1 MTRWRANFGASG
13 GHPIRQP
20 LTQYPEEREVR
31 SERAV
36 AAVTA
41 RFGGG
46 FSLWERCARRGC
58 WQINSLNL
66 GPVFPSPR
74 RGPFSC
80 AASMMPDGAA
90 GSSTRGPAAG
100 YQLCQ
105 LRPRAPRGEVQ
116 QVCGFGSP
124 DRLAGSAASR
134 MFRRVSWRLSWYRS
148 SVGACCRRRTAPRL
162 IGAFSHSCQ
171 ISPQSEGMAGMPSH
185 SVKRG
190 RRRLRELINYDNDL
204 ACEIGKFVQLDCDAC
219 TRRRRGFSLHPPP
232 P

>member
-1 MTRWRANFGASG
+1 MGTLRAKGLLADQLPKLGPRLSQPPTGSFLLRRLNDAGRRCWKFDQRTRSRISALSAPS
-13 GHPIRQP
+13 
-20 LTQYPEEREVR
+20 T
-31 SERAV
+31 S
-36 AAVTA
+36 TK
-41 RFGGG
+41 
-46 FSLWERCARRGC
+46 RRG
-58 WQINSLNL
+58 S
-66 GPVFPSPR
+66 
-74 RGPFSC
+74 
-80 AASMMPDGAA
+80 A
-90 GSSTRGPAAG
+90 G
-100 YQLCQ
+100 
-105 LRPRAPRGEVQ
+105 LRLR
-116 QVCGFGSP
+116 SP